1 MSSPLDRS
9 IAVTGMSGRFPG
21 AGGVEELW
29 RLLDDQRDAVSD
41 YTEAE
46 LLAAGADPELVRH
59 PDHVASGAHL
69 AGIGLFDAGFFGFTT
84 HEADATDPQQR
95 ILLEVCHEALERA
108 GHAPGTFRGRIGVC
122 AGRRP
127 SDYDALRGGATY
139 RDVRSDLAEA
149 PDDLAPQIARTL
161 GCTGPALTL
170 RTAGSTSL
178 AAVHLACGYLLD
190 GACDMAL
197 AGGVAPRLPQ
207 HTGYLHREGGP
218 LTRTGRCRP
227 FDADGDGLIFGDGA
241 AAVVLRRL
249 SDALADGD
257 PVLAVIRGS
266 AIHHDGARRAAHAAP
281 GPDGQAR
288 VVREAIAEAGVEATD
303 LSYVEAHGAGAP
315 LGDRAEFR
323 ALTEAFATGR
333 RGICAL
339 GSVKAN
345 LGHLD
350 TAAGL
355 TGLIKTVLAIQH
367 RRIPGTPHFRRPHPE
382 LDLVNSPFHIAAEAM
397 PWSPDSGRRI
407 AGVNAL
413 GATPVHVVLEEP
425 PEVPH
430 VPSPVPRQH
439 LFVWSAHSA
448 EALEAATL
456 DLRRFLEDNADVE
469 PADVAFT
476 LHNGRRA
483 HRHRRAVLAD
493 GCVTA
498 ARAIREQRWLSSP
511 PASLPPG
518 LRESTTAWL
527 RGAEVDWAPMYAGE
541 SRRRLRLPTHPMR
554 RRHDWWPAGTVTGR
568 QTP

>member
-1 MSSPLDRS
+1 MSSPLDRA

-29 RLLDDQRDAVSD
+29 RILDEQRDTVSD

-46 LLAAGADPELVRH
+46 LLGAGAAPELVRH

-84 HEADATDPQQR
+84 HEADSTDPQQR

-108 GHAPGTFRGRIGVC
+108 GHAPGTFRGRVGVC

-127 SDYDALRGGATY
+127 SDYDALPGGVAYRG
-139 RDVRSDLAEA
+139 DRSGIAEA
-149 PDDLAPQIARTL
+149 PDDLAQRIARSL

-170 RTAGSTSL
+170 RTGSTSL
-178 AAVHLACGYLLD
+178 AAVHLACRHLLD
-190 GACDMAL
+190 GVCDMAL
-197 AGGVAPRLPQ
+197 AGGVALRLPQ

-218 LTRTGRCRP
+218 LTPTGRCRP

-266 AIHHDGARRAAHAAP
+266 AMHHDGDRRAAPAAP
-281 GPDGQAR
+281 GLDGPAR
-288 VVREAIAEAGVEATD
+288 VVREAMAAAGLEATD
-303 LSYVEAHGAGAP
+303 LSYVEAHAAGVPPA
-315 LGDRAEFR
+315 DRAEVR

-333 RGICAL
+333 RGFCAL

-345 LGHLD
+345 VGHLD

-382 LDLVNSPFHIAAEAM
+382 LDLVNGPFHIAAESM

-413 GATPVHVVLEEP
+413 GDTPVHVVLEEP

-430 VPSPVPRQH
+430 DPSPVPRQH

-448 EALEAATL
+448 EALEAATV
-456 DLRRFLEDNADVE
+456 DLRRFLEDNADAE

-476 LHNGRRA
+476 LYSGRRA
-483 HRHRRAVLAD
+483 YRHRRAVLAD

-498 ARAIREQRWLSSP
+498 ARAIRDRRWLSVP
-511 PASLPPG
+511 PASLPPA
-518 LRESTTAWL
+518 LREPATAWL
-527 RGAEVDWAPMYAGE
+527 RGAEVDWTPVYAGE

-554 RRHDWWPAGTVTGR
+554 RRHHWWPAGAETGR